1 MKTSRKLS
9 NTREKWQYCQKFRIA
24 CLDSDRIVLTLYGK
38 SGNIAKKNCITKG
51 IMQIKRDFYLQ
62 QLVDG
67 KQNGLIKIVTGIR
80 RCGKSFLLFKLFRQY
95 LLDVGVDSD
104 HIIQIALDDI
114 ENANLREPLPLYKC
128 IKAKMTDEEL
138 YYILLDEVQLVPRFE
153 EVLNSLLRIDNAD
166 VYVTGSNSKFLS
178 SDIIT
183 EFRGRGDEIHLY
195 PLSLSEYCEGT
206 GLSPAE
212 AWKDY
217 YTYGGLPH
225 TLSLGTEKKKIDY
238 LNNLF
243 ESVYL
248 IDILERQRIKNKA
261 EFEELVKIIASGIGA
276 PTNPTKLENTFKSVK
291 KVNID
296 SVTISRYLGYM
307 QDAFLIEKA
316 ERYDV
321 KGKKYIGSLAKYYFT
336 DIGLRNAILGLRQQ
350 EETHIMEN
358 IIYNELRRRGCKVD
372 VGMVEQRFVDNDG
385 KWQRKQLE
393 VDFVVNEGNQ
403 RYYIQSALALPDE
416 EKRKQEMGSLLRIND
431 SFKKIIIVK
440 DDIKPWRDE
449 NGILTMGLLDFL
461 MNADSLEL

>member
-1 MKTSRKLS
+1 
-9 NTREKWQYCQKFRIA
+9 
-24 CLDSDRIVLTLYGK
+24 
-38 SGNIAKKNCITKG
+38 
-51 IMQIKRDFYLQ
+51 MQIKRDFYLQ

-128 IKAKMTDEEL
+128 IKANMTDEEL

-248 IDILERQRIKNKA
+248 IDILERHRIKNKA

-291 KVNID
+291 KINID

-416 EKRKQEMGSLLRIND
+416 EKRKQEMGSLLRIHD

-461 MNADSLEL
+461 MNADSLEQ

>member
-1 MKTSRKLS
+1 
-9 NTREKWQYCQKFRIA
+9 
-24 CLDSDRIVLTLYGK
+24 
-38 SGNIAKKNCITKG
+38 
-51 IMQIKRDFYLQ
+51 MQIKREFYLQ
-62 QLVDG
+62 QLIDG

-80 RCGKSFLLFKLFRQY
+80 RCGKSFLLFKLFKQH
-95 LLDVGVDSD
+95 LLKAGVDAE

-114 ENANLREPLPLYKC
+114 ESADLREPLTLYKC
-128 IKAKMTDEEL
+128 IKAKMKDDDL

-153 EVLNSLLRIDNAD
+153 DVLNSLLRIDNAD

-225 TLSLGTEKKKIDY
+225 ILTLETEKKKFDY
-238 LNNLF
+238 LDNLF

-276 PTNPTKLENTFKSVK
+276 PTNPAKLANTFKSVK
-291 KVNID
+291 NVNID
-296 SVTISRYLGYM
+296 PTTINRYLGYM
-307 QDAFLIEKA
+307 QDAFLIEKS

-321 KGKKYIGSLAKYYFT
+321 KGKKYIGSLAKYYYS
-336 DIGLRNAILGLRQQ
+336 DLGLRNVILGLRQQ

-372 VGMVEQRFVDNDG
+372 VGMVDQRFVDDDG
-385 KWQRKQLE
+385 KWKRKQLE
-393 VDFVVNEGNQ
+393 VDFVVNQGNQ
-403 RYYIQSALALPDE
+403 RYYIQSALALPNED
-416 EKRKQEMGSLLRIND
+416 KRKQEMGSLLRIND
-431 SFKKIIIVK
+431 SFKKMIIVK

-461 MNADSLEL
+461 MNADSLEQ

>member
-1 MKTSRKLS
+1 
-9 NTREKWQYCQKFRIA
+9 
-24 CLDSDRIVLTLYGK
+24 
-38 SGNIAKKNCITKG
+38 
-51 IMQIKRDFYLQ
+51 MQIKREFYLQ
-62 QLVDG
+62 QLIDG

-80 RCGKSFLLFKLFRQY
+80 RCGKSFLLFKLFKQY
-95 LLDVGVDSD
+95 LLKTGVDAE

-114 ENANLREPLPLYKC
+114 ENADMREPLTLYKY
-128 IKAKMTDEEL
+128 IKAKMTDDDL

-225 TLSLGTEKKKIDY
+225 VLSLETEKKKLDY

-276 PTNPTKLENTFKSVK
+276 PTNPAKLANTFKSVK

-296 SVTISRYLGYM
+296 STTIGRYLSYM

-321 KGKKYIGSLAKYYFT
+321 KGKKYIGSLAKYYFS

-358 IIYNELRRRGCKVD
+358 IVYNELRRRGCKVD
-372 VGMVEQRFVDNDG
+372 IGMVEQRFVDDEG
-385 KWQRKQLE
+385 KWKRKQLE

-403 RYYIQSALALPDE
+403 KYYVQSALALPDE
-416 EKRKQEMGSLLRIND
+416 DKRKQEMGSLLRIND

-449 NGILTMGLLDFL
+449 NGIQTMGLLDFL
-461 MNADSLEL
+461 IKPDCLKL

>member
-1 MKTSRKLS
+1 
-9 NTREKWQYCQKFRIA
+9 
-24 CLDSDRIVLTLYGK
+24 
-38 SGNIAKKNCITKG
+38 
-51 IMQIKRDFYLQ
+51 MQIKREFYLR
-62 QLVDG
+62 QLING

-80 RCGKSFLLFKLFRQY
+80 RCGKSFLLFKLFKQH
-95 LLDVGVDSD
+95 LLKAGVDAE

-114 ENANLREPLPLYKC
+114 ESADLREPLTLYKC
-128 IKAKMTDEEL
+128 IKAKMKDDDL

-153 EVLNSLLRIDNAD
+153 DVLNSLLRIDNAD

-225 TLSLGTEKKKIDY
+225 ILTLETEKKKFDY
-238 LNNLF
+238 LDNLF

-276 PTNPTKLENTFKSVK
+276 PTNPAKLANTFKSVK
-291 KVNID
+291 NVNID
-296 SVTISRYLGYM
+296 PTTINRYLGYM
-307 QDAFLIEKA
+307 QDAFLIEKS

-321 KGKKYIGSLAKYYFT
+321 KGKKYIGSLAKYYYS
-336 DIGLRNAILGLRQQ
+336 DLGLRNVILGLRQQ

-372 VGMVEQRFVDNDG
+372 VGMVEQRFVDDDG
-385 KWQRKQLE
+385 KWKRKQLE
-393 VDFVVNEGNQ
+393 VDFVVNQGNQ
-403 RYYIQSALALPDE
+403 RYYIQSALALPNED
-416 EKRKQEMGSLLRIND
+416 KRKQEMGSLLRIND
-431 SFKKIIIVK
+431 SFKKMIIVK

-461 MNADSLEL
+461 MNADSLEQ

>member
-1 MKTSRKLS
+1 
-9 NTREKWQYCQKFRIA
+9 
-24 CLDSDRIVLTLYGK
+24 
-38 SGNIAKKNCITKG
+38 
-51 IMQIKRDFYLQ
+51 MQIKRDFYLQ

-248 IDILERQRIKNKA
+248 IDILERHHIKNKA

-461 MNADSLEL
+461 MNADSLER

>member
-1 MKTSRKLS
+1 
-9 NTREKWQYCQKFRIA
+9 
-24 CLDSDRIVLTLYGK
+24 
-38 SGNIAKKNCITKG
+38 
-51 IMQIKRDFYLQ
+51 MQIKREFYLQ
-62 QLVDG
+62 QLIDG

-80 RCGKSFLLFKLFRQY
+80 RCGKSFLLFKLFKQH
-95 LLDVGVDSD
+95 LLKAGVDAE

-114 ENANLREPLPLYKC
+114 ESADLREPLTLYKC
-128 IKAKMTDEEL
+128 IKAKMKDDDL

-153 EVLNSLLRIDNAD
+153 DVLNSLLRIDNAD

-183 EFRGRGDEIHLY
+183 EFRGRGYEIHLY

-225 TLSLGTEKKKIDY
+225 ILTLETEKKKFDY
-238 LNNLF
+238 LDNLF

-276 PTNPTKLENTFKSVK
+276 PTNPAKLANTFKSVK
-291 KVNID
+291 NVNID
-296 SVTISRYLGYM
+296 PTTIDRYLGYM
-307 QDAFLIEKA
+307 QDAFLIEKS

-321 KGKKYIGSLAKYYFT
+321 KGKKYIGSLAKYYYS
-336 DIGLRNAILGLRQQ
+336 DLGLRNVILGLRQQ

-372 VGMVEQRFVDNDG
+372 VGMVEQRFVDDDG
-385 KWQRKQLE
+385 KWKRKQLE
-393 VDFVVNEGNQ
+393 VDFVVNQGNQ
-403 RYYIQSALALPDE
+403 RYYIQSALALPNED
-416 EKRKQEMGSLLRIND
+416 KRKQEMGSLLRIND
-431 SFKKIIIVK
+431 SFKKMIIVK

-461 MNADSLEL
+461 MNADSLEQ

>member
-1 MKTSRKLS
+1 
-9 NTREKWQYCQKFRIA
+9 
-24 CLDSDRIVLTLYGK
+24 
-38 SGNIAKKNCITKG
+38 
-51 IMQIKRDFYLQ
+51 MQIKRDFYLQ

-248 IDILERQRIKNKA
+248 IDILERHRIKNKA

-321 KGKKYIGSLAKYYFT
+321 KGKKYIGGLAKYYFT

-416 EKRKQEMGSLLRIND
+416 EKRNQEMGSLLRIND
-431 SFKKIIIVK
+431 SFKKISIVK

-461 MNADSLEL
+461 MNADSLEQ

>member
-1 MKTSRKLS
+1 
-9 NTREKWQYCQKFRIA
+9 
-24 CLDSDRIVLTLYGK
+24 
-38 SGNIAKKNCITKG
+38 
-51 IMQIKRDFYLQ
+51 MQIKRDFYLQ
-62 QLVDG
+62 RLVDG

-128 IKAKMTDEEL
+128 IKANMTDEEL

-248 IDILERQRIKNKA
+248 IDILERHRIKNKA

-291 KVNID
+291 KINID

-461 MNADSLEL
+461 MNADSLEQ

>member
-1 MKTSRKLS
+1 
-9 NTREKWQYCQKFRIA
+9 
-24 CLDSDRIVLTLYGK
+24 
-38 SGNIAKKNCITKG
+38 
-51 IMQIKRDFYLQ
+51 MQIKRDFYLQ

-248 IDILERQRIKNKA
+248 IDILERHRIKNKA

-336 DIGLRNAILGLRQQ
+336 DIGLRNAILELRQQ

-403 RYYIQSALALPDE
+403 KYYIQSALALPDE

-440 DDIKPWRDE
+440 DDIKPWRDG

-461 MNADSLEL
+461 MNADSLEQ

>member
-1 MKTSRKLS
+1 MAILP
-9 NTREKWQYCQKFRIA
+9 
-24 CLDSDRIVLTLYGK
+24 
-38 SGNIAKKNCITKG
+38 KKRVEIKA
-51 IMQIKRDFYLQ
+51 MQIKREFYLQ
-62 QLVDG
+62 QLIDG

-80 RCGKSFLLFKLFRQY
+80 RCGKSFLLFKLFKQH
-95 LLDVGVDSD
+95 LLKAGVDAE

-114 ENANLREPLPLYKC
+114 ESADLREPLTLYKC
-128 IKAKMTDEEL
+128 IKAKMKDDDL

-153 EVLNSLLRIDNAD
+153 DVLNSLLRIDNAD

-225 TLSLGTEKKKIDY
+225 ILTLETEKKKFDY
-238 LNNLF
+238 LDNLF

-276 PTNPTKLENTFKSVK
+276 PTNPAKLANTFKSVK
-291 KVNID
+291 NVNID
-296 SVTISRYLGYM
+296 PTTINRYLGYM
-307 QDAFLIEKA
+307 QDAFLIEKS

-321 KGKKYIGSLAKYYFT
+321 KGKKYIGSLAKYYYS
-336 DIGLRNAILGLRQQ
+336 DLGLRNVILGLRQQ

-372 VGMVEQRFVDNDG
+372 VGMVEQRFVDDDG
-385 KWQRKQLE
+385 KWKRKQLE
-393 VDFVVNEGNQ
+393 VDFVVNQGNQ
-403 RYYIQSALALPDE
+403 RYYIQSALALPNED
-416 EKRKQEMGSLLRIND
+416 KRKQEMGSLLRIND
-431 SFKKIIIVK
+431 SFKKMIIVK

-461 MNADSLEL
+461 MNADSLEQ

>member
-1 MKTSRKLS
+1 
-9 NTREKWQYCQKFRIA
+9 
-24 CLDSDRIVLTLYGK
+24 
-38 SGNIAKKNCITKG
+38 
-51 IMQIKRDFYLQ
+51 MQIKRDFYLQ

-195 PLSLSEYCEGT
+195 PLTLSEYCEGT

-248 IDILERQRIKNKA
+248 IDILERHRIKNKA

-291 KVNID
+291 KINID

-321 KGKKYIGSLAKYYFT
+321 KGKKHIGSLAKYYFT

-461 MNADSLEL
+461 MNADSLEQ

>member
-1 MKTSRKLS
+1 
-9 NTREKWQYCQKFRIA
+9 
-24 CLDSDRIVLTLYGK
+24 
-38 SGNIAKKNCITKG
+38 
-51 IMQIKRDFYLQ
+51 MQIKRDFYLQ

-128 IKAKMTDEEL
+128 IKANMTDEEL

-248 IDILERQRIKNKA
+248 IDILERHRIKNKA

-291 KVNID
+291 KINID

-321 KGKKYIGSLAKYYFT
+321 KEKKYIGSLAKYYFT

>member
-1 MKTSRKLS
+1 
-9 NTREKWQYCQKFRIA
+9 
-24 CLDSDRIVLTLYGK
+24 
-38 SGNIAKKNCITKG
+38 
-51 IMQIKRDFYLQ
+51 MQIKREFYLQ
-62 QLVDG
+62 QLING

-80 RCGKSFLLFKLFRQY
+80 RCGKSFLLFKLFKQH
-95 LLDVGVDSD
+95 LLKAGVDAE
-104 HIIQIALDDI
+104 HIIEIALDDI
-114 ENANLREPLPLYKC
+114 ESADLREPLTLYKC
-128 IKAKMTDEEL
+128 IKAKMKDDDL

-153 EVLNSLLRIDNAD
+153 DVLNSLLRIDNAD

-225 TLSLGTEKKKIDY
+225 ILTLETEKKKFDY
-238 LNNLF
+238 LDNLF

-276 PTNPTKLENTFKSVK
+276 PTNPAKLANTFKSVK
-291 KVNID
+291 NVNID
-296 SVTISRYLGYM
+296 PTTINRYLGYM
-307 QDAFLIEKA
+307 QDAFLIEKS

-321 KGKKYIGSLAKYYFT
+321 KGKKYIGSLAKYYYS
-336 DIGLRNAILGLRQQ
+336 DLGLRNVILGLRQQ

-372 VGMVEQRFVDNDG
+372 VGMVEQRFVDDDG
-385 KWQRKQLE
+385 KWKRKQLE
-393 VDFVVNEGNQ
+393 VDFVVNQGNQ
-403 RYYIQSALALPDE
+403 RYYIQSALALPNED
-416 EKRKQEMGSLLRIND
+416 KRKQEMGSLLRIND
-431 SFKKIIIVK
+431 SFKKMIIVK

-461 MNADSLEL
+461 MNADSLEQ

>member
-1 MKTSRKLS
+1 
-9 NTREKWQYCQKFRIA
+9 
-24 CLDSDRIVLTLYGK
+24 
-38 SGNIAKKNCITKG
+38 
-51 IMQIKRDFYLQ
+51 MQIKRDFYLQ

-248 IDILERQRIKNKA
+248 IDILERHRIKNKA

-440 DDIKPWRDE
+440 MI
-449 NGILTMGLLDFL
+449 
-461 MNADSLEL
+461 

>member
-1 MKTSRKLS
+1 M
-9 NTREKWQYCQKFRIA
+9 
-24 CLDSDRIVLTLYGK
+24 YGK
-38 SGNIAKKNCITKG
+38 MAILPKKRVEIKA
-51 IMQIKRDFYLQ
+51 MQIKREFYLQ
-62 QLVDG
+62 QLING

-80 RCGKSFLLFKLFRQY
+80 RCGKSFLLFKLFKQH
-95 LLDVGVDSD
+95 LLKAGVDAE

-114 ENANLREPLPLYKC
+114 ESADLREPLTLYKC
-128 IKAKMTDEEL
+128 IKAKMKDDDL

-153 EVLNSLLRIDNAD
+153 DVLNSLLRIDNAD

-225 TLSLGTEKKKIDY
+225 ILTLETEKKKFDY
-238 LNNLF
+238 LDNLF

-276 PTNPTKLENTFKSVK
+276 PTNPAKLANTFKSVK
-291 KVNID
+291 NVNID
-296 SVTISRYLGYM
+296 PTTIDRYLGYM
-307 QDAFLIEKA
+307 QDAFLIEKS

-321 KGKKYIGSLAKYYFT
+321 KGKKYIGSLAKYYYS
-336 DIGLRNAILGLRQQ
+336 DLGLRNVILGLRQQ

-358 IIYNELRRRGCKVD
+358 ILYNELRRRGCKVD
-372 VGMVEQRFVDNDG
+372 VGMVEQRFVDDDG
-385 KWQRKQLE
+385 KWKRKQLE
-393 VDFVVNEGNQ
+393 VDFVVNQGNQ
-403 RYYIQSALALPDE
+403 RYYIQSALALPNED
-416 EKRKQEMGSLLRIND
+416 KRKQEMGALLRIND
-431 SFKKIIIVK
+431 SFKKMIIVK

-461 MNADSLEL
+461 MNADSLEQ

>member
-1 MKTSRKLS
+1 
-9 NTREKWQYCQKFRIA
+9 
-24 CLDSDRIVLTLYGK
+24 
-38 SGNIAKKNCITKG
+38 
-51 IMQIKRDFYLQ
+51 MQIKRDFYLQ

-128 IKAKMTDEEL
+128 IKANMTDEEL

-248 IDILERQRIKNKA
+248 IDILERHRIKNKA

-291 KVNID
+291 KINID

-321 KGKKYIGSLAKYYFT
+321 KGKKHIGSLAKYYFT

-461 MNADSLEL
+461 MNAVSLEQ

>member
-1 MKTSRKLS
+1 
-9 NTREKWQYCQKFRIA
+9 
-24 CLDSDRIVLTLYGK
+24 
-38 SGNIAKKNCITKG
+38 
-51 IMQIKRDFYLQ
+51 MQIKREFYLQ
-62 QLVDG
+62 QLING

-80 RCGKSFLLFKLFRQY
+80 RCGKSFLLFKLFKQH
-95 LLDVGVDSD
+95 LLKAGVDAE

-114 ENANLREPLPLYKC
+114 ESADLREPLTLYKC
-128 IKAKMTDEEL
+128 IKAKMKDDDL

-153 EVLNSLLRIDNAD
+153 DVLNSLLRIDNAD

-225 TLSLGTEKKKIDY
+225 ILTLETEKKKFDY
-238 LNNLF
+238 LDNLF

-276 PTNPTKLENTFKSVK
+276 PTNPAKLANTFKSVK
-291 KVNID
+291 NVNID
-296 SVTISRYLGYM
+296 PTTIDRYLRYM
-307 QDAFLIEKA
+307 QDAFLIEKS

-321 KGKKYIGSLAKYYFT
+321 KGKKYIGSLAKYYYS
-336 DIGLRNAILGLRQQ
+336 DLGLRNVILGLRQQ

-358 IIYNELRRRGCKVD
+358 ILYNELRRRGCKVD
-372 VGMVEQRFVDNDG
+372 VGMVEQRFVDDDG
-385 KWQRKQLE
+385 KWKRKQLE
-393 VDFVVNEGNQ
+393 VDFVVNQGNQ
-403 RYYIQSALALPDE
+403 RYYIQSALALPNED
-416 EKRKQEMGSLLRIND
+416 KRKQEMGALLRIND
-431 SFKKIIIVK
+431 SFKKMIIVK

-461 MNADSLEL
+461 MNADSLEQ

>member
-1 MKTSRKLS
+1 
-9 NTREKWQYCQKFRIA
+9 
-24 CLDSDRIVLTLYGK
+24 
-38 SGNIAKKNCITKG
+38 
-51 IMQIKRDFYLQ
+51 MQIKRDFYLQ

-128 IKAKMTDEEL
+128 IKANMTDEEL

-248 IDILERQRIKNKA
+248 IDILERHRIKNKA

-403 RYYIQSALALPDE
+403 KYYIQSALALPDE
-416 EKRKQEMGSLLRIND
+416 EKRKQEMGSLLRIHD
-431 SFKKIIIVK
+431 SFKKIIIIK